1 MQGNSRRGAFVK
13 YLSRLAEAKTRQHAQ
28 LFKVVLVT
36 GARQVGKSTLLK
48 HLFPEHKAIVFD
60 PIQDLHGARKDP
72 DLFLDSFPAPIIL
85 DEIQYA
91 PELLPA
97 LKRRVDLSSDSG
109 QYLLTGS
116 QNPGLLKTVA
126 ETLAGRVGIVDLA
139 PMTYWE
145 LEEMPGNTCWLPH
158 FLKDAKTLLGSET
171 NDPTPLHKHIWR
183 GGMPG
188 LIPFPDSAVADY
200 FRAYVQ
206 TYVERDVLTLQNI
219 RDMQSFDRF
228 LGLMS
233 ALTGQEIN
241 ASQLGREIGVSP
253 KIARNWLNLLK
264 TANQWWEVPAYHGNT
279 IKRVS
284 GKWKGYITD
293 TGLGCWLQRLYSS
306 ETLIGAP
313 QLGALFETMVI
324 GSIRQQC
331 LLLDMAPGLWHWRTR
346 AGAEVDLILEYG
358 GTFFPI
364 EIKAKTNP
372 NGHDARGIIAFRKTY
387 PQLNIGPG
395 LVVCACKESRWI
407 SENVMAVPWNLGLFD
422 C

>member
-1 MQGNSRRGAFVK
+1 MK
-13 YLSRLAEAKTRQHAQ
+13 YLSRLAESKTLQHAE

-48 HLFPEHKAIVFD
+48 HLFPSNKVIVFD

-72 DLFLDSFPAPIIL
+72 DLFLDSFPAPLIL

-97 LKRRVDLSSDSG
+97 LKRRVDLSHDSG

-116 QNPGLLKTVA
+116 QNLGLLKTVS
-126 ETLAGRVGIVDLA
+126 ETLAGRVGIIDLA

-145 LEEMPGNTCWLPH
+145 LEEFPGNRCWLPH
-158 FLKDAKTLLGSET
+158 YLKDAQTLLGSEK
-171 NDPTPLHKHIWR
+171 NDSTPLHKHIWR

-188 LIPFPDSAVADY
+188 LISFPDTSIPDY

-206 TYVERDVLTLQNI
+206 TYVERDVLTIQNI
-219 RDMQSFDRF
+219 KDMQQFDRF

-233 ALTGQEIN
+233 ALSSQEIN
-241 ASQLGREIGVSP
+241 ASQLGREVGVSP
-253 KIARNWLNLLK
+253 KIARNWLDLLK
-264 TANQWWEVPAYHGNT
+264 IANQWWEVPPYHGNT
-279 IKRVS
+279 IKRIS
-284 GKWKGYITD
+284 GKWKGYVTD
-293 TGLGCWLQRLYSS
+293 AGLGCWLQRLYSS
-306 ETLIGAP
+306 ETLIGSP
-313 QLGALFETMVI
+313 QLGALFETMVV
-324 GSIRQQC
+324 GSIKQQC
-331 LLLDMAPGLWHWRTR
+331 LLLDMEPGIWHWRTR

-387 PQLNIGPG
+387 PDLKIGTG
-395 LVVCACKESRWI
+395 LIVCACKEVRWI
-407 SENVMAVPWNLGLFD
+407 SENVMAVPWNLVV
-422 C
+422 

>member
-1 MQGNSRRGAFVK
+1 MK
-13 YLSRLAEAKTRQHAQ
+13 YLSRLAETKTLQHAQ

-48 HLFPEHKAIVFD
+48 HLFPEHKVIVFD
-60 PIQDLHGARKDP
+60 PIQDIHGARKDP
-72 DLFLDSFPAPIIL
+72 DLFLDSFSAPLIL

-97 LKRRVDLSSDSG
+97 LKRRVDLSPDSG

-116 QNPGLLKTVA
+116 QNLGLLKTVA
-126 ETLAGRVGIVDLA
+126 ETLAGRVGVVDLA

-145 LEEMPGNTCWLPH
+145 LAEIPGDRCWLPH
-158 FLKDAKTLLGSET
+158 YLRDVETLLGSAAHEST
-171 NDPTPLHKHIWR
+171 KLHRHIWR

-188 LIPFPDSAVADY
+188 LIPFPDSAVPDY

-206 TYVERDVLTLQNI
+206 TYVERDVLTIQNI
-219 RDMQSFDRF
+219 RDMQLFDRF

-233 ALTGQEIN
+233 ALTSQEIN
-241 ASQLGREIGVSP
+241 ASQLGREVGVSP
-253 KIARNWLNLLK
+253 KIARNWLDLLK
-264 TANQWWEVPAYHGNT
+264 IANQWWEVPPYHGNT

-293 TGLGCWLQRLYSS
+293 AGLGCWLQRLYSS
-306 ETLIGAP
+306 ETLIGSP
-313 QLGALFETMVI
+313 QLGPLFETMVVS
-324 GSIRQQC
+324 SIRQQG
-331 LLLDMAPGLWHWRTR
+331 LLLGMEPGVWHWRTG
-346 AGAEVDLILEYG
+346 AGAEVDLLLEYG

-387 PQLNIGPG
+387 PNLNIGPG
-395 LVVCACKESRWI
+395 LIVCACQEPRWV
-407 SENVMAVPWNLGLFD
+407 SENVMAIPWNLVV
-422 C
+422 

>member
-1 MQGNSRRGAFVK
+1 MK
-13 YLSRLAEAKTRQHAQ
+13 YLSRLAETKTLQHAQ

-48 HLFPEHKAIVFD
+48 HLFPEHKVIVFD
-60 PIQDLHGARKDP
+60 PIQDIHGARKDP
-72 DLFLDSFPAPIIL
+72 DLFLDSFPAPLIL

-97 LKRRVDLSSDSG
+97 LKRRVDLSPDSG

-116 QNPGLLKTVA
+116 QNLGLLKTVA
-126 ETLAGRVGIVDLA
+126 ETLAGRVGVVDLA

-145 LEEMPGNTCWLPH
+145 LEEIPGDRCWLPH
-158 FLKDAKTLLGSET
+158 YLDDVETLLGSAA
-171 NDPTPLHKHIWR
+171 NDSSQLQRHIWR

-188 LIPFPDSAVADY
+188 LIPFPDSAVPDY

-206 TYVERDVLTLQNI
+206 TYVERDVLTIQNI
-219 RDMQSFDRF
+219 RDMQLFDRF

-241 ASQLGREIGVSP
+241 ASQLGREVGVSP
-253 KIARNWLNLLK
+253 KIARNWLDLLK
-264 TANQWWEVPAYHGNT
+264 IANQWWEVPPYHGNT
-279 IKRVS
+279 IKRLS

-293 TGLGCWLQRLYSS
+293 AGLGCWLQRLYSS
-306 ETLIGAP
+306 ETLIGSP
-313 QLGALFETMVI
+313 QLGALFETMIVS
-324 GSIRQQC
+324 SIRQQG
-331 LLLDMAPGLWHWRTR
+331 LLLGMEPGVWHWRTR

-358 GTFFPI
+358 GTFYPI

-387 PQLNIGPG
+387 PELNIGPG
-395 LVVCACKESRWI
+395 LVVCACREARWV
-407 SENVMAVPWNLGLFD
+407 SENVMAVPWNLVV
-422 C
+422 